1 MCSGGGE
8 CFGGEG
14 GALQAY
20 IPTCVC
26 VSVCVCVCVHFME
39 LALRQSLA
47 FCYAV
52 AVTLAVTVNEP
63 EEGKHTCSAATPLL
77 FPFCCGT
84 PWPSIL
90 HWKSL

>member
-1 MCSGGGE
+1 MLRRGGVLWGGG
-8 CFGGEG
+8 GRLAG
-14 GALQAY
+14 LY
-20 IPTCVC
+20 SDMCVC
-26 VSVCVCVCVHFME
+26 LCVCLCVCVHFME